1 MKHIIKLF
9 TLLAALLLTTGFVSC
24 SSDDD
29 NESQEQ
35 SLAVTPANL
44 DGVWQMTEW
53 NNGQPMPEGTY
64 CYVIF
69 HRRDNTMEMYDNL
82 NSMYAVHTTGSFT
95 IKQDPYLGYVIS
107 GSYDNGV
114 GDWNQS
120 YIVSQLYQS
129 TGTMVWTA
137 KDDASDVCRY
147 QRVSEVPAEILKEVS
162 DIEE

>member
-9 TLLAALLLTTGFVSC
+9 VLLVALLPAAVFESC

-29 NESQEQ
+29 EPQEQ

-44 DGVWQMTEW
+44 EGVWQMTEW

-64 CYVIF
+64 CYIIF

-82 NSMYAVHTTGSFT
+82 NSMYAVHTTGSFS
-95 IKQDPYLGYVIS
+95 IKQDPYLGYIVS

-120 YIVSQLYQS
+120 YIVSNLYQS
-129 TGTMVWTA
+129 GSMVWTA

-147 QRVSEVPAEILKEVS
+147 VRVNEVPAAIVKEAS
-162 DIEE
+162 DREE

>member
-29 NESQEQ
+29 EPKEQ

-44 DGVWQMTEW
+44 NGAWKMTSW

-64 CYVIF
+64 CYVVF
-69 HRRDNTMEMYDNL
+69 NRRDNTMDMYDNL
-82 NSMYAVHTTGSFT
+82 NSMYAVHTTGSF
-95 IKQDPYLGYVIS
+95 KVEQDPYLGYVVS
-107 GSYDNGV
+107 GSYDYNL

-120 YIVSQLYQS
+120 YIVTNLYAS
-129 TGTMVWTA
+129 GSMIWTA

-147 QRVSEVPAEILKEVS
+147 ELCDAVPSDIIKEAS
-162 DIEE
+162 DIEQ

>member
-29 NESQEQ
+29 EPKEQ

-44 DGVWQMTEW
+44 NGAWKMTSW

-64 CYVIF
+64 CYVVF

-82 NSMYAVHTTGSFT
+82 HSMYAVHTTGSF
-95 IKQDPYLGYVIS
+95 KVEQDPYLGYV
-107 GSYDNGV
+107 
-114 GDWNQS
+114 
-120 YIVSQLYQS
+120 VSALS
-129 TGTMVWTA
+129 CARTSFFLENIW
-137 KDDASDVCRY
+137 
-147 QRVSEVPAEILKEVS
+147 
-162 DIEE
+162 

>member
-1 MKHIIKLF
+1 MKHIMKLF

-29 NESQEQ
+29 EPQEQ
-35 SLAVTPANL
+35 SLPVTPANL

-53 NNGQPMPEGTY
+53 NGQPMAEGTY
-64 CYVIF
+64 CYVVF

-82 NSMYAVHTTGSFT
+82 NSMYAHYTSGTFYV
-95 IKQDPYLGYVIS
+95 KQDAYLGYVIN
-107 GSYDNGV
+107 GTYDNGV

-129 TGTMVWTA
+129 TGTMLWTA
-137 KDDASDVCRY
+137 KDDASDVFRY
-147 QRVSEVPAEILKEVS
+147 TRVSEVPAEIKKEVS
-162 DIEE
+162 DLED

>member
-1 MKHIIKLF
+1 MKLF

-29 NESQEQ
+29 EPQEQ
-35 SLAVTPANL
+35 SLPVTPANL

-53 NNGQPMPEGTY
+53 NGQPMAEGTY
-64 CYVIF
+64 CYVVF

-82 NSMYAVHTTGSFT
+82 NSMYAHYTSGTFYV
-95 IKQDPYLGYVIS
+95 KQDAYLGYVIN
-107 GSYDNGV
+107 GTYDNGV

-129 TGTMVWTA
+129 TGTMLWTA
-137 KDDASDVCRY
+137 KDDASDVFRY
-147 QRVSEVPAEILKEVS
+147 TRVSEVPAEIKKEVS
-162 DIEE
+162 DLED

>member
-29 NESQEQ
+29 EPKEQ

-44 DGVWQMTEW
+44 NGAWKMTSW

-82 NSMYAVHTTGSFT
+82 NSMYAVHTTGSF
-95 IKQDPYLGYVIS
+95 KVEQDPYLGYVVS
-107 GSYDNGV
+107 GSYDYNL

-120 YIVSQLYQS
+120 YIVTNLYAS
-129 TGTMVWTA
+129 GSMIWTA
-137 KDDASDVCRY
+137 KDDASDIHR
-147 QRVSEVPAEILKEVS
+147 
-162 DIEE
+162 

>member
-1 MKHIIKLF
+1 MKHIMKLF

-24 SSDDD
+24 SDDD
-29 NESQEQ
+29 EPQEQ
-35 SLAVTPANL
+35 SLPVTPANL

-53 NNGQPMPEGTY
+53 NGQPMAEGTY
-64 CYVIF
+64 CYVVF

-82 NSMYAVHTTGSFT
+82 NSMYAHYTSGTFYV
-95 IKQDPYLGYVIS
+95 KQDPYLGYVIN
-107 GSYDNGV
+107 GTYDNGV

-137 KDDASDVCRY
+137 KDDASDVFRY
-147 QRVSEVPAEILKEVS
+147 TRVSEVPAEIKKEVS
-162 DIEE
+162 DLEE

>member
-9 TLLAALLLTTGFVSC
+9 TLLAAMLLTTGFVSC
-24 SSDDD
+24 GSDDD
-29 NESQEQ
+29 EPQEQ

-53 NNGQPMPEGTY
+53 NGQPMAEGTY
-64 CYVIF
+64 CYVVF

-82 NSMYAVHTTGSFT
+82 NSMYAHYTSGTFYV
-95 IKQDPYLGYVIS
+95 KQDPYLGYVIN
-107 GSYDNGV
+107 GTYDNGV

-129 TGTMVWTA
+129 TGTMTWTA
-137 KDDASDVCRY
+137 KDDASDVFRY
-147 QRVSEVPAEILKEVS
+147 TRVSEVPAEIKKEVS
-162 DIEE
+162 NIED

>member
-1 MKHIIKLF
+1 MKYIIKLF
-9 TLLAALLLTTGFVSC
+9 TLLVAVLLTTGFVSC

-29 NESQEQ
+29 DEPQEQ

-82 NSMYAVHTTGSFT
+82 NSMYAVHTTGSFN

-120 YIVSQLYQS
+120 YIVSNLYQS
-129 TGTMVWTA
+129 GSMIWTA
-137 KDDASDVCRY
+137 KNDASDVCRY
-147 QRVSEVPAEILKEVS
+147 QRVGEVPAEIKKEAS
-162 DIEE
+162 DLEE

>member
-1 MKHIIKLF
+1 MKLIIKLF

-24 SSDDD
+24 SSDD
-29 NESQEQ
+29 EPKEQ

-44 DGVWQMTEW
+44 NGVWKMTAW

-64 CYVIF
+64 CYVVF

-82 NSMYAVHTTGSFT
+82 NSMYAVHTTGSF
-95 IKQDPYLGYVIS
+95 KVEQDPYLGYVVG
-107 GSYDNGV
+107 GSYDYNL

-120 YIVSQLYQS
+120 YIVTNLYAS
-129 TGTMVWTA
+129 GSMIWTA

-147 QRVSEVPAEILKEVS
+147 ERCDAVPSDIIKEAS
-162 DIEE
+162 DIEQ